1 MAKASTQTIRGRQLS
16 YKLDT
21 LPSLHR
27 HWLLRNSN
35 IPSRFLGV
43 EFSDLNTKCPAEV
56 EDWLSDALSG
66 TVIKQVGGLGL
77 TGVGLLLDGG
87 PGLGK
92 TTMAVISA
100 MEFVRRLPSED
111 IESRKILKYSKT
123 DDYGMLSR
131 PIYYLTYPE
140 FLSLK
145 KSNFDA
151 EPDEKREV
159 SRIIEGLHGRA
170 KEDWLNVRL
179 LILDDLG
186 KEYGSKYDDSSFDEI
201 LRSRYDRALPTI
213 VTTNVMLEN
222 WGTQY
227 SKAMESFGNE
237 AFQRVRLVNQDLRR
251 ARA

>member
-1 MAKASTQTIRGRQLS
+1 LT
-16 YKLDT
+16 YKVEQ
-21 LPSLHR
+21 LPSLQR
-27 HWLLRNSN
+27 HWLMRNSN
-35 IPSRFLGV
+35 IPMRFLGI
-43 EFSDLNTKCPAEV
+43 EPTDLNAEV
-56 EDWLSDALSG
+56 PSAIGEWLEEMLAG

-92 TTMAVISA
+92 TTMAVTSA
-100 MEFVRRLPSED
+100 MEFIRRLPTED
-111 IESRKILKYSKT
+111 IEARKILKYSKT

-140 FLSLK
+140 FMSLK
-145 KSNFDA
+145 KSTFDA
-151 EPDEKREV
+151 DHDEKRELN
-159 SRIIEGLHGRA
+159 RIIEGLHGRA

-186 KEYGSKYDDSSFDEI
+186 KEYGSKYDDTSFDEI

-213 VTTNVMLEN
+213 VTTNVLLEN
-222 WGTQY
+222 WGSQY

-237 AFQRVRLVNQDLRR
+237 AFIRVKLVNQDLRR
-251 ARA
+251 VRA

>member
-1 MAKASTQTIRGRQLS
+1 M
-16 YKLDT
+16 
-21 LPSLHR
+21 
-27 HWLLRNSN
+27 
-35 IPSRFLGV
+35 RFLGI
-43 EFSDLNTKCPAEV
+43 EPTDLNAEV
-56 EDWLSDALSG
+56 PSAIGEWLDEMLAG

-92 TTMAVISA
+92 TTMAVTSA
-100 MEFVRRLPSED
+100 MEFVRRLPTDD
-111 IESRKILKYSKT
+111 IEARKILKYSKT

-140 FLSLK
+140 FMSLK
-145 KSNFDA
+145 KSTFDA
-151 EPDEKREV
+151 DPDEKRELN
-159 SRIIEGLHGRA
+159 RIIEGLHGRA

-186 KEYGSKYDDSSFDEI
+186 KEYGSKYDDTSFDEI

-213 VTTNVMLEN
+213 VTTNVLLEN
-222 WGTQY
+222 WGSQY

-237 AFQRVRLVNQDLRR
+237 AFIRVKLVNQDLRR
-251 ARA
+251 VRA

>member
-1 MAKASTQTIRGRQLS
+1 MT
-16 YKLDT
+16 YKIEE
-21 LPSLHR
+21 LPSLQR
-27 HWLLRNSN
+27 HWLMRNSN
-35 IPSRFLGV
+35 IPMRFLGL
-43 EFSDLNTKCPAEV
+43 EFSDLNTKCPPAV
-56 EDWLSDALSG
+56 EEWLGEMVAG

-100 MEFVRRLPSED
+100 MEFVRRLPSDD

-140 FLSLK
+140 FMSLK
-145 KSNFDA
+145 KATFDA
-151 EPDEKREV
+151 DPEEKRELTRV
-159 SRIIEGLHGRA
+159 IEGLHGRA

-186 KEYGSKYDDSSFDEI
+186 KEYGSKYDDTSFDEI

-213 VTTNVMLEN
+213 VTTNVLLEN
-222 WGTQY
+222 WGTQF
-227 SKAMESFGNE
+227 SKAMESFGSE
-237 AFQRVRLVNQDLRR
+237 AFNRIKLTNQDLRR

>member
-1 MAKASTQTIRGRQLS
+1 M
-16 YKLDT
+16 
-21 LPSLHR
+21 
-27 HWLLRNSN
+27 
-35 IPSRFLGV
+35 RFLGI
-43 EFSDLNTKCPAEV
+43 EPTDLNAEV
-56 EDWLSDALSG
+56 PSAIGEWLDEMLAG

-92 TTMAVISA
+92 TTMAVTSA
-100 MEFVRRLPSED
+100 MEFVRRLPTDD
-111 IESRKILKYSKT
+111 IEARKILKYSKT

-140 FLSLK
+140 FMSLK
-145 KSNFDA
+145 KSTFDA
-151 EPDEKREV
+151 DPDEKRELN
-159 SRIIEGLHGRA
+159 RIIEGLHGRA

-186 KEYGSKYDDSSFDEI
+186 KEYGSKYDDTSFDEI

-213 VTTNVMLEN
+213 VTTNVLLEN

-237 AFQRVRLVNQDLRR
+237 AFIRVKLVNQDLRR
-251 ARA
+251 IRA

>member
-1 MAKASTQTIRGRQLS
+1 M
-16 YKLDT
+16 
-21 LPSLHR
+21 
-27 HWLLRNSN
+27 RNSN
-35 IPSRFLGV
+35 IPMRFLGI
-43 EFSDLNTKCPAEV
+43 EPSDLNTEFPSAIGE
-56 EDWLSDALSG
+56 WLDEMLAG

-92 TTMAVISA
+92 TTMAVTSA
-100 MEFVRRLPSED
+100 MEFIRRLPTED
-111 IESRKILKYSKT
+111 IEARKILKYSKT

-140 FLSLK
+140 FMSLK
-145 KSNFDA
+145 KSTFDA
-151 EPDEKREV
+151 DPDEKRELNRV
-159 SRIIEGLHGRA
+159 IEGLHGRA

-186 KEYGSKYDDSSFDEI
+186 KEYGSKYDDTSFDEI

-213 VTTNVMLEN
+213 VTTNVTLEN
-222 WGTQY
+222 WGSQY

-237 AFQRVRLVNQDLRR
+237 AFIRVKLVNQDLRR

>member
-1 MAKASTQTIRGRQLS
+1 MS
-16 YKLDT
+16 YKVEQ
-21 LPSLHR
+21 LPSLQR
-27 HWLLRNSN
+27 HWLMRNSN
-35 IPSRFLGV
+35 IPMRFLGI
-43 EFSDLNTKCPAEV
+43 EPTDLNAEV
-56 EDWLSDALSG
+56 PSAIGEWLDEMLAG

-92 TTMAVISA
+92 TTMAVTSA
-100 MEFVRRLPSED
+100 MEFVRRLPTDD
-111 IESRKILKYSKT
+111 IEARKILKYSKT

-140 FLSLK
+140 FMSLK
-145 KSNFDA
+145 KSTFDA
-151 EPDEKREV
+151 DPDEKRELN
-159 SRIIEGLHGRA
+159 RIIEGLHGRA

-186 KEYGSKYDDSSFDEI
+186 KEYGSKYDDTSFDEI

-213 VTTNVMLEN
+213 VTTNVLLEN
-222 WGTQY
+222 WGSQY

-237 AFQRVRLVNQDLRR
+237 AFIRVKLVNQDLRR
-251 ARA
+251 VRA